1 MDDVN
6 DKSLFIDAVV
16 ALMAVKDDL
25 NDPRNV
31 MDNWDLSS
39 VDPCSWKMV
48 TCNSD
53 RSVSAL

>member
-1 MDDVN
+1 MMS
-6 DKSLFIDAVV
+6 DKSLSIDAVV
-16 ALMAVKDDL
+16 ALMAVKGDL

-48 TCNSD
+48 TCNS
-53 RSVSAL
+53 